1 MFKIKWLCLLFLFV
15 NYAVHALTTS
25 SVISMEMYVSY
36 LNPPQFVR
44 FGFLLLWHLMEEHHF
59 ITYL

>member
-1 MFKIKWLCLLFLFV
+1 MIMFTFLFA
-15 NYAVHALTTS
+15 NYADHALTTS

-44 FGFLLLWHLMEEHHF
+44 FGFLLL
-59 ITYL
+59 